1 MNPPSGCPQPRRPQ
15 IWGDFIQPQP
25 RVHPL
30 GILGD
35 LGGSGDAP
43 STDAA
48 DAEEMICCGFT
59 ELLSS
64 LWIAFNLPVAKKEGI

>member
-1 MNPPSGCPQPRRPQ
+1 MNPPRGCPQPRRPR
-15 IWGDFIQPQP
+15 IWGDITQMWKQKCHWPEPQP
-25 RVHPL
+25 HVHPL

-48 DAEEMICCGFT
+48 DAERLISFGFT
-59 ELLSS
+59 ELL
-64 LWIAFNLPVAKKEGI
+64 